1 MALDVDGKVALV
13 TGASN
18 GIGEAVARHL
28 VAGGARVVLAD
39 IDVARGRELATELGG
54 RFVRTDVADP
64 AASAAA
70 VASAVEAFG
79 GLHLAHLNAGVSS
92 WCGMGEDF
100 DPEAYRRSMAINLD
114 GVVYGM
120 AAARPAIKASG
131 GGTIVA
137 TASMAGL
144 VPAPFD
150 PIYAANKHAVV
161 GLVRSVA
168 EGYAADGI
176 AVHALCPS
184 FARTNIIK
192 GSEQALRD
200 MGFPILDVGDVVAA
214 FGRIVA
220 SESTGGCWYVVSG
233 RESEPFR
240 FRRAPGPRPG

>member
-1 MALDVDGKVALV
+1 MALDLDGKVALI
-13 TGASN
+13 TGGSN
-18 GIGEAVARHL
+18 GIGEGVARHL
-28 VAGGARVVLAD
+28 AAHGAKVVLAD
-39 IDVARGRELATELGG
+39 IDVARGRALADELGG

-64 AASAAA
+64 AASTEAVAAA
-70 VASAVEAFG
+70 VDTFG
-79 GLHLAHLNAGVSS
+79 ALHLAHLNAGVSS

-100 DPEAYRRSMAINLD
+100 DPEAYRRSMAVNLD

-161 GLVRSVA
+161 GLVRSLGAVY
-168 EGYAADGI
+168 EADGI

-184 FARTNIIK
+184 FAQTNIIK
-192 GSEQALRD
+192 GSEQSLRD
-200 MGFPILDVGDVVAA
+200 MGFPILEVDHVVDA
-214 FGRIVA
+214 FARILA
-220 SESTGGCWYVVSG
+220 SDATGECWYVVAG
-233 RESEPFR
+233 RPSEPFR
-240 FRRAPGPRPG
+240 FRRAPGPRSH